1 MVPESQSHLIDVPF
15 KHVALRFCRL
25 HGPQSVFHPVRLW
38 LYAFSLGTPSGM
50 VTSYSSGG
58 GFPSSLGTYVSIYF
72 ICPFCFLT
80 LLVCALPSEGQ
91 GVFQCCQNWQG
102 FHVETTPTICPDLTC
117 RIHKQCL
124 YLSKH
129 KSEAAT
135 ISPSIL
141 HYGPDVIDW
150 HAH

>member
-1 MVPESQSHLIDVPF
+1 MVPEMQSRLIDVTF
-15 KHVALRFCRL
+15 KHVALRFCRF
-25 HGPQSVFHPVRLW
+25 HGPQSVFDPVRLW
-38 LYAFSLGTPSGM
+38 LYTFSLGTPSGM

-58 GFPSSLGTYVSIYF
+58 GFPSSLGTYASIYF
-72 ICPFCFLT
+72 PFSFWFSNPT
-80 LLVCALPSEGQ
+80 WMRSSFEGQ
-91 GVFQCCQNWQG
+91 GLFQCCQNWQG

-117 RIHKQCL
+117 RIHKQCR